1 MAVLIE
7 VACVTPLTCFPA
19 SVVAWY
25 RNLPME
31 SSDRVDVPQ
40 HFGDRRDVV
49 RNHLDPGVSERP
61 HPLGHRQ
68 FLDLVM
74 AGLTRDQL
82 PHRLRE
88 GAQLVDPHPVPAPR
102 VETEVAPLATQEL
115 ILRGATEPQIELD
128 LFVAWSIR
136 HRA

>member
-7 VACVTPLTCFPA
+7 VAGVTPLPFFPA

-31 SSDRVDVPQ
+31 SSDRVDVPE
-40 HFGDRRDVV
+40 HFGDRGHVV
-49 RNHLDPGVSERP
+49 RHHLDPGVPERP
-61 HPLGHRQ
+61 HPLGDRQ

-82 PHRLRE
+82 PHRLRDGE
-88 GAQLVDPHPVPAPR
+88 QLVDPHPGLEPRLGTEDAPPATP
-102 VETEVAPLATQEL
+102 EL
-115 ILRGATEPQIELD
+115 ILPP
-128 LFVAWSIR
+128 
-136 HRA
+136 